1 MSGGEGDR
9 PRAEGPRRGLA
20 RLGIGQVL
28 ALSIGT
34 LLAIAVAGV
43 VFALVANA
51 EVNRRQDEL
60 AAGIVPA
67 QTAAVGME
75 RALLNQET
83 GVRGYLLTAER
94 QFIEPYEDGLRDE
107 SRAYRELQA
116 LEPAGGPEV
125 AALVREIRDRALV
138 WRTSFVLPARAI
150 VLSGAMVPRA
160 ELLVGKRRFDR
171 VRASLASLRTELE
184 AQRAEARE
192 AFFDATRELR
202 TGLYVAAGM
211 ILGSLVLAAIVLSR
225 TVTQP
230 LGALAN
236 GARRVASGGFG
247 TPLPPPGGPREIVQ
261 LGDDVEAMRERIV
274 GELEA
279 ADAARAEAQASAAE
293 LARSNADLEQF
304 AYVASHDLQE
314 PLRKVS
320 SFCQLL
326 AAPLRR
332 ASSTSAADAVH
343 RLRVDGAQR
352 MQLLIN
358 DLLAFSRVGRT
369 GGERRGDPR
378 RRARRPGADGA
389 DERHRG
395 GGRPRGAPASCPS
408 VRGERAA
415 AGRRLPEPDRQRDQ
429 VPRPRRRRR
438 VRIDGPPRRR
448 ALGVPVH
455 GQRHR
460 HRSRVRR
467 PDLRDL
473 PAAAP
478 QGRTT
483 PGTGIGLAMCRED
496 RRVPRR
502 AHLARHRP
510 PGPALDF
517 RVHAACV
524 RGARNDGE
532 LPIEVL
538 LVEDDPGDVV
548 LIQEALAEQQGRQP
562 ARRGARRRRGHV
574 VPAARPAAT
583 PTPPGPTWCCST

>member
-67 QTAAVGME
+67 QTAALGLE

-94 QFIEPYEDGLRDE
+94 QFLEPYEDGLSDE
-107 SRAYRELQA
+107 SRAYRQLQA
-116 LEPAGGPEV
+116 LEPAGGPGV
-125 AALVREIRDRALV
+125 AALVREVRDGALV

-171 VRASLASLRTELE
+171 VRASLVSLRTDLE

-202 TGLYVAAGM
+202 TGLYVAAGT

-225 TVTQP
+225 TVTRP
-230 LGALAN
+230 LGALAK

-247 TPLPPPGGPREIVQ
+247 TPLPPPGGPREIAQ

-320 SFCQLL
+320 SF
-326 AAPLRR
+326 
-332 ASSTSAADAVH
+332 
-343 RLRVDGAQR
+343 G
-352 MQLLIN
+352 
-358 DLLAFSRVGRT
+358 DLLARRYAGPARRARRRVHRVRRRRRPAHAAADQRPAGLLARRPDGRR
-369 GGERRGDPR
+369 GRGDPR

-389 DERHRG
+389 DERDRG
-395 GGRPRGAPASCPS
+395 DGRPRGD
-408 VRGERAA
+408 RRAA
-415 AGRRLPEPDRQRDQ
+415 RRCAASAPCWS
-429 VPRPRRRRR
+429 
-438 VRIDGPPRRR
+438 
-448 ALGVPVH
+448 
-455 GQRHR
+455 
-460 HRSRVRR
+460 RSS
-467 PDLRDL
+467 
-473 PAAAP
+473 
-478 QGRTT
+478 RT
-483 PGTGIGLAMCRED
+483 
-496 RRVPRR
+496 
-502 AHLARHRP
+502 
-510 PGPALDF
+510 
-517 RVHAACV
+517 
-524 RGARNDGE
+524 
-532 LPIEVL
+532 
-538 LVEDDPGDVV
+538 
-548 LIQEALAEQQGRQP
+548 
-562 ARRGARRRRGHV
+562 
-574 VPAARPAAT
+574 
-583 PTPPGPTWCCST
+583 